1 MPIGTVPRHL
11 PLMLGFLIAIGPV
24 SVDMYLPAFPTIAH
38 NFHDKAAPALTLAAY
53 FVGLAFGQMMQGP
66 LSDRIGRR
74 VPILFGLVLYTLASF
89 GCAAAW
95 DTVSLS
101 LFRVL
106 AAFGGSASVVIPRAM
121 VRDVSDG
128 AAAALLYSKLMLVMG
143 VAPIIAPIL
152 GSGVVL
158 VASWRVIF
166 LVAAA
171 YGIVALWLV
180 WRHLPDT
187 LPPSR
192 RSLIGVRSII
202 VRYGEIC
209 VERGFIT
216 HAVVGTFTV
225 SAMFA
230 YIAGTPAVFINHYH
244 WSPTGYAAMFATN
257 AAAYIAF
264 NQLNPRLV
272 ARFGIRP
279 VITVAVYSLLAT
291 TSALMVFSI
300 LPLGALPIMAALFAS
315 EFGFGLIMPSS
326 MVGALSRHQSHA
338 GSASALMGTIQY
350 CGGAIA
356 GALVGLYANGTA
368 GPMAVTMLAC
378 AALAALVAAFRPKMT
393 I

>member
-1 MPIGTVPRHL
+1 MSTAVPRRL

-24 SVDMYLPAFPTIAH
+24 SVDMYLPAFPTIAR
-38 NFHDKAAPALTLAAY
+38 NFHDEAAPALTLAAY
-53 FVGLAFGQMMQGP
+53 FIGLACGQMMQGP
-66 LSDRIGRR
+66 FSDRKGRR
-74 VPILFGLVLYTLASF
+74 MPIMLGLSIYTVASL
-89 GCAAAW
+89 GCAASW
-95 DTVSLS
+95 GTVSLS
-101 LFRVL
+101 VFRAL
-106 AAFGGSASVVIPRAM
+106 AAFGGSAAIVIPRAM

-128 AAAALLYSKLMLVMG
+128 AAAALLFSKLMLVMG

-166 LVAAA
+166 LLAAL
-171 YGIVALWLV
+171 YGVVALWLV

-187 LPPSR
+187 LPLSR

-202 VRYGEIC
+202 DRYGDIC
-209 VERGFIT
+209 LDRGFIT
-216 HAVVGTFTV
+216 HAVVGMFTV

-244 WSPTGYAAMFATN
+244 WSPTGYAALFATN
-257 AAAYIAF
+257 AAAYIFF

-279 VITVAVYSLLAT
+279 VITVAVSSLLLT
-291 TSALMVFSI
+291 TGALMAFAL
-300 LPLGALPIMAALFAS
+300 LPFGALPIMAALFAS

-326 MVGALSRHQSHA
+326 MVGALSRHQAHA

-368 GPMAVTMLAC
+368 RPMAVTMLGC
-378 AALAALVAAFRPKMT
+378 AALAALVAAFRPRAAA
-393 I
+393 